1 MIKKI
6 YSKINPSVLLHIIH
20 TNELN
25 QGQINEL
32 KRHELTEPDILLQ
45 AGLFEIPKN
54 TNFKAHKHNLQD
66 RKTTQTHE
74 AILVVK
80 GSIEL
85 SIFDVDNS
93 LVESHILGEGDC
105 SFIINGGH
113 KIKTLEDTHLFEF
126 KNGPYSG
133 PEKDRTYFEG

>member
-20 TNELN
+20 TNDLN
-25 QGQINEL
+25 QNSIREL
-32 KRHELTEPDILLQ
+32 KRHELTEPNLSLQ

-54 TNFKAHKHNLQD
+54 TDFKAHKHNPQD

-85 SIFDVDNS
+85 SIFDIDNS
-93 LVESHILGEGDC
+93 FVESHTLDEGDC

-126 KNGPYSG
+126 KNGPYNG
-133 PEKDRTYFEG
+133 PDKDKSLI